1 MTSQKVHNSLLGSYK
16 VKATQT
22 VDDENVQH
30 VILADTNGDALAAI
44 PTTAE
49 LTNVGQA
56 PTNETGGDALLSAPF
71 AYLPSAIGRTVQPG
85 STTSA
90 IIFNGSS
97 TNIRAGMVC
106 AITTSSYALR
116 AIGHVVSVASS
127 TATLAYPL
135 TYTPT
140 VSSDLCHFY
149 SPTPEASGNYGGY
162 FFKPVGAYD
171 MGSGNMVPFMIPS
184 GGLYPAVTSYPSP
197 PSSDAAYAPT
207 NATTTAYAA
216 SLVAKAAAGVL
227 YGFSGYNSAAT
238 TQFIQVHNA
247 TALPANGAI
256 PSILLS
262 VGPTSPFSYEAG
274 RLGRYF
280 STGMV
285 ICNSSTGPTKTIGSA
300 DCWFDCQ
307 VI

>member
-1 MTSQKVHNSLLGSYK
+1 MSQKIANAPLGSFL
-16 VKATQT
+16 VKDTILSDGAHL
-22 VDDENVQH
+22 QH
-30 VILADTNGDALAAI
+30 VALADSSGDIIPAI
-44 PTTAE
+44 PAE
-49 LTNVGQA
+49 LSGVGLA
-56 PTNETGGDALLSAPF
+56 PTNETNGDALLSAPF
-71 AYLPSAIGRTVQPG
+71 AYLTSAIGRTVQPG

-106 AITTSSYALR
+106 AITTSTYALK

-135 TYTPT
+135 TYTP
-140 VSSDLCHFY
+140 VASSDLCHFY
-149 SPTPEASGNYGGY
+149 SPTPEASGIYGGQ
-162 FFKPVGAYD
+162 FFKPVGALD
-171 MGSGNMVPFMIPS
+171 LNSDTMVPFLVQFGDS
-184 GGLYPAVTSYPSP
+184 HPAVTAYPSP

-216 SLVAKAAAGVL
+216 SLVAKNAPGVL

-247 TALPANGAI
+247 TALPADGAI